1 MQEEERLASY
11 TLPSANWAI
20 WRLAFSAGAIPSNGS
35 LKSSARCHFLSSLIT
50 TETLESVF
58 QKETQ
63 VAVPGNM
70 VQSSPELSDG
80 ENKTSVRSA
89 GLGIGEEDAEA
100 QMAANALLHQLVDLS
115 LISFAENEGS
125 SYFFSASMCSMLSIQ
140 KL

>member
-89 GLGIGEEDAEA
+89 GLGTGEEHAEA
-100 QMAANALLHQLVDLS
+100 QMAANALLQQLVRLS

-125 SYFFSASMCSMLSIQ
+125 SYFFSAAMCSVLSIQ

>member
-1 MQEEERLASY
+1 M
-11 TLPSANWAI
+11 
-20 WRLAFSAGAIPSNGS
+20 
-35 LKSSARCHFLSSLIT
+35 IT

-100 QMAANALLHQLVDLS
+100 QMAASALLHQLVDLR

>member
-1 MQEEERLASY
+1 M
-11 TLPSANWAI
+11 
-20 WRLAFSAGAIPSNGS
+20 RLAFSAGAIPSNGS

-100 QMAANALLHQLVDLS
+100 QMAASALLHQLVDLR

-125 SYFFSASMCSMLSIQ
+125 SYFFSAAMCSVLSIQ

>member
-1 MQEEERLASY
+1 M
-11 TLPSANWAI
+11 
-20 WRLAFSAGAIPSNGS
+20 
-35 LKSSARCHFLSSLIT
+35 IT

-89 GLGIGEEDAEA
+89 GLGTGEEHAEA
-100 QMAANALLHQLVDLS
+100 QMAEC
-115 LISFAENEGS
+115 IT
-125 SYFFSASMCSMLSIQ
+125 SAAACTSQ
-140 KL
+140 FDKLCRK